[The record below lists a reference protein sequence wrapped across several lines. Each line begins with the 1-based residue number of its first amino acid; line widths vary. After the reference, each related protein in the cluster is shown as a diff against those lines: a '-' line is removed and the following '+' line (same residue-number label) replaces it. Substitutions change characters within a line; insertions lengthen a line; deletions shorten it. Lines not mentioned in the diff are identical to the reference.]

1 MEQPVPTT
9 IRLGSECM
17 QGFINLTGN
26 WLSLAAVHSVETLIA
41 GAPVAF
47 GRGVGAVS
55 LLTWV

>member
-47 GRGVGAVS
+47 WGVGTVS